1 MIDLKVRPSSRPVS
15 GILVLWWFHP
25 KIHFILP
32 NSKWCRVAF
41 QVPVCQYKQS
51 CKEKAKNSKHKHW
64 TPSKTGSFAPFPD
77 CKGSGLVKLQ
87 CKSAHLTPKDLRACT
102 SCLKLVANTK
112 ENCHSAILP
121 FTTFDPNHTPKKKTF
136 QVVELRLLS
145 RPCFFFDLSED
156 RLDFFHTSPRHNFL
170 PQPSHSRNNQPETS
184 RVVWRNVLG
193 DGSQCGTVGSTTGSH
208 LPRMWLFWVLPVE
221 VTSETSV
228 FFLCCLDRVS
238 ILKMLDH
245 PTSVQKNVF
254 AGTFC
259 WVSRPISFSQ
269 FQSRKIPLHLSEKSL
284 PMSSFSLVPLRD
296 PLTSASLLRL
306 KKNCTT
312 SSWMRLRKPQLAR
325 TASYMISF

>member
-1 MIDLKVRPSSRPVS
+1 MLVWWSCSVNLP
-15 GILVLWWFHP
+15 ILRP
-25 KIHFILP
+25 KI
-32 NSKWCRVAF
+32 
-41 QVPVCQYKQS
+41 
-51 CKEKAKNSKHKHW
+51 
-64 TPSKTGSFAPFPD
+64 
-77 CKGSGLVKLQ
+77 SGLAP
-87 CKSAHLTPKDLRACT
+87 C
-102 SCLKLVANTK
+102 CLKLVANTK
-112 ENCHSAILP
+112 RKLPFCHSALHHIRSESYSKKQNFP
-121 FTTFDPNHTPKKKTF
+121 SGRASTFKST
-136 QVVELRLLS
+136 LL
-145 RPCFFFDLSED
+145 FFDLSED
-156 RLDFFHTSPRHNFL
+156 RFDFFHTSPRHNFL

-269 FQSRKIPLHLSEKSL
+269 FQSRKISLHLSKKVFLCLPFRWSL
-284 PMSSFSLVPLRD
+284 FETPVP
-296 PLTSASLLRL
+296 SASLLR

-312 SSWMRLRKPQLAR
+312 SSWMRLRKPQLAK
-325 TASYMISF
+325 TASYVISF